1 MEAVIDLGLDIPQTI
16 EQIGETIRT
25 YLLDEEAQ
33 GLANYQRIFGPQWL
47 KNFGVTP
54 EMIAQMRAGLSNDD
68 FVEKI
73 IAIAGQFL
81 VSNEQFLKELDKAH
95 IQWGLVS
102 SDDCE
107 AATRFVALAPDR
119 IKVSFAGDP
128 RAGMKG
134 VQALERAVRNFGFS
148 ALNVDAFYSG
158 IPASDAIF
166 FPLYA
171 KAAELNIPVF
181 IYTAMNYRTDLPMD
195 IAHPI
200 HVDRVAMS
208 FPQLKL
214 VASCGG
220 WPWVPDMV
228 GVARRH
234 RNVFIN
240 TRSHRPKYLA
250 TSGSGWEMLMQ
261 FGNTLLQDQIVF
273 SSGSEELGLPV
284 SVLVEE
290 VKALPLKETVIE
302 KWLHHNA
309 ENLFSKDC

>member
-1 MEAVIDLGLDIPQTI
+1 MIPVIDLGLDIPQTL
-16 EQIGETIRT
+16 EQMTETIHT
-25 YLLDEEAQ
+25 FLLDEEAQ

-54 EMIAQMRAGLSNDD
+54 EMIAEMRAGLSKDD
-68 FVEKI
+68 FAEKI
-73 IAIAGQFL
+73 LAIAGQF
-81 VSNEQFLKELDKAH
+81 VISNQDFLKELDKAN

-107 AATRFVALAPDR
+107 AATEFVALAPDR
-119 IKVSFAGDP
+119 IKVSFAGKPKD
-128 RAGMKG
+128 GMKG
-134 VQALERAVRNFGFS
+134 VQALEVAVREYGFS

-158 IPASDAIF
+158 IPASEAIF

-181 IYTAMNYRTDLPMD
+181 IYTSMNYRTDLPMD

-200 HVDRVAMS
+200 HVDRVAMQ
-208 FPQLKL
+208 FPMLKI

-234 RNVFIN
+234 RNVYIN

-250 TSGSGWEMLMQ
+250 TPGSGWEMLMQ

-273 SSGSEELGLPV
+273 SSGAEELGLPV
-284 SVLVEE
+284 SALVEE
-290 VKALPLKETVIE
+290 VKALPLKEKVLE

-309 ENLFSKDC
+309 EKLFSKD

>member
-1 MEAVIDLGLDIPQTI
+1 MKSVIDLGLDIPQTI
-16 EQIGETIRT
+16 GQMTETIQT
-25 YLLDEEAQ
+25 FLLDEEAQ

-54 EMIAQMRAGLSNDD
+54 EMISEMRAGLSEDE
-68 FVEKI
+68 FTEKV
-73 IAIAGQFL
+73 IAIAGQFMI
-81 VSNEQFLKELDKAH
+81 SNEDFLKELDKANIH
-95 IQWGLVS
+95 WGLVS

-107 AATRFVALAPDR
+107 TAAEFVALAPER
-119 IKVSFAGDP
+119 IKVSFTGKPKD
-128 RAGMKG
+128 GMKG
-134 VQALERAVRNFGFS
+134 VRALEQAVRDYGFS

-171 KAAELNIPVF
+171 TAAELNVPVS
-181 IYTAMNYRTDLPMD
+181 IYTSMNYRTDLPMD

-200 HVDRVAMS
+200 HIDRVAMQ
-208 FPQLKL
+208 FPMLKI

-234 RNVFIN
+234 RNVYIS

-250 TSGSGWEMLMQ
+250 TPGSGWEMLLQ

-284 SVLVEE
+284 SALVEE
-290 VKALPLKETVIE
+290 VRALPLKEKVIE
-302 KWLHHNA
+302 KWLYHNA
-309 ENLFSKDC
+309 ENLFSKD

>member
-1 MEAVIDLGLDIPQTI
+1 MIPVIDLGLDIPQTI
-16 EQIGETIRT
+16 EQMTETIHT
-25 YLLDEEAQ
+25 FLLDEEAQ

-54 EMIAQMRAGLSNDD
+54 EVIAEMRAGLSEDD

-73 IAIAGQFL
+73 MAVAGQFVL
-81 VSNEQFLKELDKAH
+81 SNEDFLKELDKAG

-102 SDDCE
+102 SDDCK
-107 AATRFVALAPDR
+107 AATEFIALAPDR
-119 IKVSFAGDP
+119 LKVSFAGNPKD
-128 RAGMKG
+128 GMRG
-134 VQALERAVRNFGFS
+134 VRALEVAVREFGFS

-200 HVDRVAMS
+200 HVDRVAMR
-208 FPQLKL
+208 FPMLKL

-220 WPWVPDMV
+220 WPWIPDMV

-250 TSGSGWEMLMQ
+250 TPGSGWEMLMQ

-284 SVLVEE
+284 STLVEE
-290 VKALPLKETVIE
+290 VKALPLKEKVIE
-302 KWLHHNA
+302 KWLHFNA
-309 ENLFSKDC
+309 EKLFHKD